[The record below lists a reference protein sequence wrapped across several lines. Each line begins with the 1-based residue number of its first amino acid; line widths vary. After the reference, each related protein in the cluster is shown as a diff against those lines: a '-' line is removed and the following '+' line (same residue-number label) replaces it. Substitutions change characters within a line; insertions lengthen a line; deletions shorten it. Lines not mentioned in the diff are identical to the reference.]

1 MTPEE
6 IELQRQIEQLQQ
18 QLQAMQAT
26 NVQVG
31 KDLVGGDKIEG
42 NQYNAD
48 NIHINNPPAPEPHV
62 AGRHTYLMELFQQC
76 NLLPLAAMGG
86 QEEMGQGVGLDRVY
100 TRLDTTTR
108 VKLTEAEKEAY
119 KKQERYAPDERPLTA
134 EEAIQQN
141 RCVVI
146 LGGPGS
152 GKSSFVR
159 QLAANAARQ
168 PSAPVPLFLTL
179 RDLPPH
185 LRHISL
191 GEFVTTDQR
200 AQLRQAVFA
209 QWRLDIERQQGGALV
224 EKLGQLVSDGQ
235 VLLIFDG
242 LDEVPPDSRRA
253 VREAILS
260 VVHPRL
266 ERVIVTCR
274 TRSYVGEAQ
283 LPHFATFTLAPFNA
297 NQIRA
302 FAHAWYVAQRNLGRL
317 DEAQAQA
324 KIADLQR
331 AATDKMMMPLAEIPL
346 LLTTMTIIHQTD
358 KELPKQRVLLY
369 QQVVVLLARRWQKE
383 KEQGSQPVSEAL
395 RQLIH
400 DESNKLTLLL
410 QQLAY
415 ALHEQQAQQKE
426 ARLGR
431 YQIIQLL
438 EKEGHPLA
446 IIEELLDYI
455 DNRAGVLAG
464 YGGGEGKPSE
474 YDFLHRTFQEYLV
487 GCQLVR
493 GRTRDVQWQYKTVVE
508 QGDYWYVAAQLGAE
522 SLIFPHARYEDV
534 ADVVYALSPAE
545 QEPITPVAWRAVI
558 WAAYLATLVG
568 TTWVDRH
575 APLAWADC
583 LHRLRRRLVALI
595 EDTAYPLDLFE
606 RAEAGR
612 VLGQLG
618 DPRKGVGVKDGL
630 PDLAW
635 GDEIPA
641 GTYAIGGD
649 NKAFFRFKAQEV
661 TIAKS
666 YQLSRY
672 PITTTQFACFVEAPD
687 FSDSRW
693 WAGMPEEDRWGE
705 VKKIDDPEWLYLNH
719 PRETVSWYQAVAF
732 SRWLSDKL
740 GYEVQL
746 PHEYQ
751 WEVAARYHDGRA
763 YPWGNEFDAEKAN
776 TAEGK
781 IRQTTAVGLYSNA
794 SHHGLYDMSGNVWE
808 WCRNKYQDP
817 TQEEVDASD
826 SWRVLRGGAWR
837 YGDGR
842 GFARAAYRFVNPP
855 NFRNFAVGLRLVRCV
870 SSSISS

>member
-168 PSAPVPLFLTL
+168 PSAPLPLFLTL

-522 SLIFPHARYEDV
+522 SLIFPPARYEDV

-545 QEPITPVAWRAVI
+545 QEPNTPAAWRAVI

-595 EDTAYPLDLFE
+595 EDTACPLNLFE

-612 VLGQLG
+612 MLGQLG
-618 DPRKGVGVKDGL
+618 DPRAGVGVRDGV

-635 GDEIPA
+635 GGVVPA
-641 GTYAIGGD
+641 GKYTIGGD
-649 NKAFFRFKAQEV
+649 GKYDGKVRPVEIRAD
-661 TIAKS
+661 
-666 YQLSRY
+666 YQLAKY
-672 PITTTQFACFVEAPD
+672 PVTYVQFQCFVEADD
-687 FSDSRW
+687 FGDAKW
-693 WAGMPEEDRWGE
+693 WEGMPEEERQIAPSPSW
-705 VKKIDDPEWLYLNH
+705 PYANH
-719 PRETVSWYQAVAF
+719 PRVQVTWYQAVAF
-732 SRWLSDKL
+732 GRWLSDKL
-740 GYEVQL
+740 GDEVRL
-746 PHEYQ
+746 PNEQ
-751 WEVAARYHDGRA
+751 EWEVAARYNDGRA
-763 YPWGNEFDAEKAN
+763 YPWGDEFDPAKAN
-776 TAEGK
+776 TWESQLM
-781 IRQTTAVGLYSNA
+781 QTTAVGLYPSGRQPHLN
-794 SHHGLYDMSGNVWE
+794 LYDMSGNVWE
-808 WCRNKYQDP
+808 WCQNKYEDP
-817 TQEEVDASD
+817 TQDGVDGSGD
-826 SWRVLRGGAWR
+826 SRVWRGGSWNA
-837 YGDGR
+837 DQVD
-842 GFARAAYRFVNPP
+842 ARAAYRYYYRPSY
-855 NFRNFAVGLRLVRCV
+855 RLGALGLRLVRCV